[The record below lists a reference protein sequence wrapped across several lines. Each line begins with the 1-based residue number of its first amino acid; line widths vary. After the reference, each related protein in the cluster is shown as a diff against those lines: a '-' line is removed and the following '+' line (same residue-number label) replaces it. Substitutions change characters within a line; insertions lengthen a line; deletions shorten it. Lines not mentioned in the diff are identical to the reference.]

1 MENLNQLV
9 KRDDV
14 DIQENFT
21 DDADRVHVRYSGEKG
36 AHYKIAALIH
46 NRAIVN
52 DAFEFLDIDW
62 TYMPQNRSIV
72 TNSFHFNEYKV
83 AQEHHLV
90 GSTTRNDYIV
100 LSVPVTLR
108 LYNAVFDIEI
118 FIDLA
123 LSILGNDGSSFHIP
137 TILENV
143 SWPQF
148 YCTDPEDSYHDARS
162 VSKEVTIQT
171 TAKSESY
178 ITQLIKDNCQ
188 NYRITKHPDNPNPDY
203 NCITLSGDDAQLLR
217 ATLEN
222 YINNAGTEYSQAP
235 IRSIF
240 DEEDENRKFD
250 VFDSIFESDP
260 KRESTWSLEK
270 VDNLVEGIRQK
281 ILANYDEEGRTHVE
295 HWR

>member
-1 MENLNQLV
+1 M
-9 KRDDV
+9 
-14 DIQENFT
+14 ENFT
-21 DDADRVHVRYSGEKG
+21 DDADRIHVRYGKEKG

-52 DAFEFLDIDW
+52 DDFEFLDIDW
-62 TYMPQNRSIV
+62 TYMPQNRSTV
-72 TNSFHFNEYKV
+72 TSSFHFNEYKV

-123 LSILGNDGSSFHIP
+123 LSILGNDGSTFHIP
-137 TILENV
+137 TILENI
-143 SWPQF
+143 SLPQF

-203 NCITLSGDDAQLLR
+203 NCITLFGDDAQLLR

-222 YINNAGTEYSQAP
+222 YISNAGTEYSQAP

-240 DEEDENRKFD
+240 DEEDGNRKFD
-250 VFDSIFESDP
+250 VFDSIFENDP
-260 KRESTWSLEK
+260 KRESTWSLDK